1 MKLSFFF
8 FLTVLFSI
16 PLAADDEIEV
26 RLATEARLVPVYI
39 ETLTSGGKQLHPSYI
54 KDIDKI
60 FRFDFANNGTTLVLP
75 EKTGRKSFIISGS
88 VQGKNLTVTVLDTAG
103 GRKLSFGN
111 IELEGT
117 LAGDRRLIHELAD
130 AIHKEL
136 FGFDGIASTRILF
149 AEKKEQS
156 SGEIWTTDY
165 DGGNQRTL
173 TCQNSLCVTPS
184 FIPPQPGYRSKDYFY
199 VSYKTGQPK
208 IFHASLDGGNGQRVT
223 SLRGNQLMPELSRA
237 RDKLVFISDAAG
249 NPDVFLCDFDP
260 QKGTRGKPRQI
271 YAASF
276 AAQAS
281 PSFHPDGSK
290 IAFVSNKDGRA
301 KIYLIDIPAPGTTLN
316 LIKAE
321 LLVKRNWACTA
332 PSWSPDGM
340 KIAYT
345 SKKDG
350 SRQIFVYDFISR
362 QSKQITQGPG
372 DKENP
377 TWAPNSLHL
386 AYNQSEGEGCNIY
399 IINTN
404 QLKPIKITTGQSE
417 KKYPSWEKR

>member
-1 MKLSFFF
+1 MKFSFFLL
-8 FLTVLFSI
+8 LTVLFLI
-16 PLAADDEIEV
+16 PLAANDEIEV
-26 RLATEARLVPVYI
+26 RLATEVRLVPVYI
-39 ETLTSGGKQLHPSYI
+39 DTLTSDGKQLHPSYM
-54 KDIDKI
+54 KDIDKV

-75 EKTGRKSFIISGS
+75 EKNGRESFIISGIA
-88 VQGKNLTVTVLDTAG
+88 QGKNLNVTVFDTVG

-111 IELEGT
+111 VELEGT

-130 AIHKEL
+130 AIHKAL
-136 FGFDGIASTRILF
+136 FGFDGISSTRILF
-149 AEKKEQS
+149 AEKNEQIA
-156 SGEIWTTDY
+156 GEIWVTDY
-165 DGGNQRTL
+165 DGANQKTL
-173 TCQNSLCVTPS
+173 TFQNSLCVTPS
-184 FIPPQPGYRSKDYFY
+184 FIPPQSGYRSKDYFY
-199 VSYKTGQPK
+199 VCYKTGQPK

-249 NPDVFLCDFDP
+249 NPDVFLYDFDP
-260 QKGTRGKPRQI
+260 QKGTCGKPRQI
-271 YAASF
+271 YAAAF
-276 AAQAS
+276 ATQAS
-281 PSFHPDGSK
+281 PTFSPDGNR

-301 KIYLIDIPAPGTTLN
+301 KIYLIDIPSPGTTLN
-316 LIKAE
+316 LIKPE

-350 SRQIFVYDFISR
+350 ARQIFVYDFMSK
-362 QSKQITQGPG
+362 QSKQITQGSE

-399 IINTN
+399 IININ